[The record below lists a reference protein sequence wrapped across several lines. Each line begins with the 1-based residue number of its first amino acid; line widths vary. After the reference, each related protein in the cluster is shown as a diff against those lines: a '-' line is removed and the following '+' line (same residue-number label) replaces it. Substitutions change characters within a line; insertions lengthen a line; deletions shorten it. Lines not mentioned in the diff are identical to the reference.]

1 MPQYYVRIE
10 AVNLDYSVYDTHD
23 ISTIRGGSF
32 LILNSFNGIKR
43 KAKKAG
49 VQLKILSSAASEAI
63 IRFEANGDN
72 EAFKIEKMCYNA
84 LPDTTKKFTTFVS
97 AILPITENQ
106 SFQTHIEKLKARC
119 RWQQYKNLS
128 FVLPKPSMKT
138 KDPCSFDGVRPAIYP
153 EGGNEKSSS
162 IVRIR
167 RKNGKKFR
175 NDLYNKLID
184 KSVFVSEQEDEL
196 EPIKKTKFVN
206 DLETLSSNPE
216 MRSLDGK
223 IAFIYIDGNRFG
235 RIRNKLF
242 EVERY
247 LSEDEKL
254 LKDFQDRIQRE
265 IREPALETILKF
277 ALEPENKSFLT
288 SSKDIRL
295 ETLLWG
301 GDEIEWVVPAWQA
314 FNVLKIFFNEAS
326 KQQYYSHEKLEKPIL
341 LTHAGGVVFCS
352 HNLPILQVRKYAHQ
366 LCDIAKSNI
375 PTDVDSIDCTADC
388 FAFLNMTA
396 FDLIKGDVFRFL
408 KEYHFPA
415 SPNEFILKAIEIESL
430 EHNLI
435 TIKNYFPRNKLFDIT
450 TALKNQNFNEINTI
464 LEKVYELVPERSVE
478 LKNAITD
485 IINGNLHR
493 WFLIS
498 DLLSYVGED
507 K

>member
-1 MPQYYVRIE
+1 MPQYYMRIE
-10 AVNLDYSVYDTHD
+10 AVNLGYSVYDTHD

-32 LILNSFNGIKR
+32 LILNSFNEIER

-63 IRFEANGDN
+63 IRFKANDDN
-72 EAFKIEKMCYNA
+72 EAFRIEEMCYNA
-84 LPDTTKKFTTFVS
+84 LPDTTKEFTTFVS
-97 AILPITENQ
+97 AILPITKNQ
-106 SFQTHIEKLKARC
+106 SFQTHIEKLKAHC

-128 FVLPKPSMKT
+128 FVLPKPSVKA
-138 KDPCSFDGVRPAIYP
+138 KDSCDLDGVRPAIDSEY
-153 EGGNEKSSS
+153 EKVLSRM
-162 IVRIR
+162 VKIR
-167 RKNGKKFR
+167 REKGKKLR
-175 NDLYNKLID
+175 NDLYNEILGRQAFTLKQQDETKSTKKL
-184 KSVFVSEQEDEL
+184 KFVS
-196 EPIKKTKFVN
+196 
-206 DLETLSSNPE
+206 DLKTLSSNTE
-216 MRSLDGK
+216 MGSLDGK

-242 EVERY
+242 EVKKS

-254 LKDFQDRIQRE
+254 LEYFQEHIQKE
-265 IREPALETILKF
+265 IREPALKAILKF
-277 ALEPENKSFLT
+277 ALKNKSFLT
-288 SSKDIRL
+288 PTNDIRL

-326 KQQYYSHEKLEKPIL
+326 KQQYYLHEKLEKPIL
-341 LTHAGGVVFCS
+341 LTHAGGVVFCP

-366 LCDIAKSNI
+366 LCDLAKSNI

-388 FAFLNMTA
+388 FTFLNMTA
-396 FDLIKGDVFRFL
+396 FDLIKGDVSRFL

-415 SPNEFILKAIEIESL
+415 NPNEFILKAIDLESL
-430 EHNLI
+430 EQNLI
-435 TIKNYFPRNKLFDIT
+435 IIKNNFPRNKLYDIT
-450 TALKNQNFNEINTI
+450 TALKDQNFNEINTI
-464 LEKVYELVPERSVE
+464 LERVYELVSGRSVE
-478 LKNAITD
+478 LEEAITN
-485 IINGNLHR
+485 IINGNPHR